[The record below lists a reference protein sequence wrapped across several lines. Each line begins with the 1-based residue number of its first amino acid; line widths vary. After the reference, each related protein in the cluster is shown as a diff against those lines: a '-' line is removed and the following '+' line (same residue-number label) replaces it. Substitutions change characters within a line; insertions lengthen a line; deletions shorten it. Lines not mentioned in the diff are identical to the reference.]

1 MSNAVKLL
9 PHYTYSDY
17 ENWEGRWE
25 LIDGIPYAMRPLPVP
40 KHQKIATALSTE
52 FTIMLK
58 ECAQCTAYQPIDYRI
73 SDDTILQP
81 DMLVVCG
88 EITKNF
94 LDFPPAL
101 VVEILSPAT
110 ALKDRHSKY
119 PIYESQGIPI
129 ISLSPRILRK
139 WKSINSIMAPIPW
152 LRKGGISLIPFYWV
166 NALRLLILE
175 RYGEPVSLLSTFV
188 GNSQKRF
195 NDFFNLFNGL
205 GAGY

>member
-17 ENWEGRWE
+17 ENWEGQWE
-25 LIDGIPYAMRPLPVP
+25 LIEGIPYAMSPLPVP

-58 ECAQCTAYQPIDYRI
+58 TCAQCTAYQPIDYRI

-88 EITKNF
+88 EITKKF

-101 VVEILSPAT
+101 VAEILSPAT

-119 PIYESQGIPI
+119 PIYESQGIPYYLI
-129 ISLSPRILRK
+129 ISPDTEEVEIYKLEGSSYSLK
-139 WKSINSIMAPIPW
+139 E
-152 LRKGGISLIPFYWV
+152 KGKNFSYTFSLGPCNPTI
-166 NALRLLILE
+166 
-175 RYGEPVSLLSTFV
+175 
-188 GNSQKRF
+188 
-195 NDFFNLFNGL
+195 DFKEIW
-205 GAGY
+205 

>member
-17 ENWEGRWE
+17 ENWEGQWE
-25 LIDGIPYAMRPLPVP
+25 LIDGFPHAMSPAPVP
-40 KHQKIATALSTE
+40 KHQYLSAQLTTS
-52 FTIMLK
+52 FTNELRK
-58 ECAQCTAYQPIDYRI
+58 CQTCKVYQPLDYRI

-88 EITKNF
+88 EITEKY

-119 PIYESQGIPI
+119 PIYESQGIPYYLI
-129 ISLSPRILRK
+129 ISPDTEEVEIYQLENGAYSLVK
-139 WKSINSIMAPIPW
+139 
-152 LRKGGISLIPFYWV
+152 KGKNFSHSFSL
-166 NALRLLILE
+166 
-175 RYGEPVSLLSTFV
+175 GECTSAI
-188 GNSQKRF
+188 
-195 NDFFNLFNGL
+195 DFTEIW
-205 GAGY
+205 

>member
-58 ECAQCTAYQPIDYRI
+58 KCAQCTAYQPIDYRI

-88 EITKNF
+88 EITKKF

-119 PIYESQGIPI
+119 PIYESQGIPYYLI
-129 ISLSPRILRK
+129 ISPDTEEVEIYQLENGAYSLVKKGKNFSQASVRLRRQFPK
-139 WKSINSIMAPIPW
+139 KI
-152 LRKGGISLIPFYWV
+152 R
-166 NALRLLILE
+166 
-175 RYGEPVSLLSTFV
+175 
-188 GNSQKRF
+188 
-195 NDFFNLFNGL
+195 
-205 GAGY
+205 